1 MAAIFNL
8 DFIFFPV
15 LQKCKTHT
23 DKCKSAGWKGRD
35 GLWYHKYAY
44 KRQGFTYGRNIIMSD
59 KKQKRMNRAAG
70 WIMLVLLILVIIP
83 IGAVMFVIS
92 GLWSAADR
100 ALLRFSR

>member
-1 MAAIFNL
+1 
-8 DFIFFPV
+8 
-15 LQKCKTHT
+15 
-23 DKCKSAGWKGRD
+23 
-35 GLWYHKYAY
+35 
-44 KRQGFTYGRNIIMSD
+44 MSD